1 MLNHLGGNIGMP
13 NGQMVH
19 IGFGKVDSAPATPG
33 KGTGGSLSNGSSSS
47 VARKNLGSPSM
58 SGMKAQLQ
66 STLTQA
72 LWHSGECPCFVPV
85 R

>member
-1 MLNHLGGNIGMP
+1 MLNRLGGNISMP

-33 KGTGGSLSNGSSSS
+33 KGTGGSSSNGSLSS
-47 VARKNLGSPSM
+47 VAGKNLGSPSI

-66 STLTQA
+66 SMPTQA
-72 LWHSGECPCFVPV
+72 LWHSSECPCFIPV